1 MPRACAVAVVIAAL
15 GAATPLAGQ
24 TSVYGIRGLGFPGRA
39 LTPRARAMGG
49 GLGAFDPVS
58 PLNPAAVAGVAQ
70 VTALAVAAAD
80 FRGYEVGGADVGG
93 LHATRFPL
101 MEVAGRLPGVRLGY
115 AFSMTQY
122 TERSF
127 DVSLT
132 DTIVLRGTDVQV
144 TDRSSS
150 SGGAS
155 DIRGA
160 LGWEPRAGLR
170 LGAGVHVVTGS
181 AKLAVSRTF
190 SDSAAYRPFRRV
202 NEERVSGFGVSGGLL
217 WAPAAGFQVALAG
230 RYDTQ
235 ANLEVDSTRTG
246 SVDLPVSALAGL
258 EVRPVRALRWA
269 STFIWRSWGDADP
282 DLSGRAFNTWEL
294 GSGVEL
300 GGPESGASRV
310 PLRLGARYAT
320 LPFSPTDDQA
330 HEVDVAFGTGFA
342 FAGNRGLVD
351 LVLERAF
358 RSGAGARERAWQFS
372 ASLTVR
378 P

>member
-1 MPRACAVAVVIAAL
+1 MPRACAVWVVIAAV

-49 GLGAFDPVS
+49 GLGAFDPAS
-58 PLNPAAVAGVAQ
+58 PLNPAAVAGFVQ
-70 VTALAVAAAD
+70 VTAVAVAAAD
-80 FRGYEVGGADVGG
+80 FRGYQVGGADVGG

-115 AFSMTQY
+115 SLGMSQY
-122 TERSF
+122 TDRSF

-132 DTIVLRGTDVQV
+132 DTIVLRGADVEV

-160 LGWEPRAGLR
+160 LAWEPRAGLR
-170 LGAGVHVVTGS
+170 IGAGGHVVTGS

-190 SDSAAYRPFRRV
+190 SDSAYQSFRRV

-217 WAPAAGFQVALAG
+217 WAPTAGLQVALGG
-230 RYDTQ
+230 RYDTE
-235 ANLEVDSTRTG
+235 ATLEVDSTPTG
-246 SVDLPVSALAGL
+246 TVNLPISALAGL
-258 EVRPVRALRWA
+258 EIRPVRALRWA
-269 STFIWRSWGDADP
+269 STFIWRSWADADP
-282 DLSGRAFNTWEL
+282 DLPGRAFNTWEL

-330 HEVDVAFGTGFA
+330 HEVDVALGTGIS

>member
-1 MPRACAVAVVIAAL
+1 MPRFRAVWVVIAAI
-15 GAATPLAGQ
+15 GAAPPLAGQ

-39 LTPRARAMGG
+39 LTPRARALGG
-49 GLGAFDPVS
+49 GLGGFDPAS
-58 PLNPAAVAGVAQ
+58 PLNPAAVAGFTQ
-70 VTALAVAAAD
+70 VTAVAVAAAD
-80 FRGYEVGGADVGG
+80 FRGYEVGGTAVGG

-101 MEVAGRLPGVRLGY
+101 VEVAGRLPRIRLGY
-115 AFSMTQY
+115 ALSMTQY

-132 DTIVLRGTDVQV
+132 DTIVLRGADVQV
-144 TDRSSS
+144 SDRSSS

-160 LGWEPRAGLR
+160 LAWEPRRGLRVGAGL
-170 LGAGVHVVTGS
+170 HVVTGS
-181 AKLAVSRTF
+181 AKLSVSRSF
-190 SDSAAYRPFRRV
+190 SDSAYQAFRRV

-217 WAPAAGFQVALAG
+217 WAPTAGIQLALAG
-230 RYDTQ
+230 RYDTE
-235 ANLEVDSTRTG
+235 ADLVVDSTPTG
-246 SVDLPVSALAGL
+246 TVDLPIAALAGL
-258 EVRPVRALRWA
+258 EIRPVPAIRWA
-269 STFIWRSWGDADP
+269 STFIWRSWADADP
-282 DLSGRAFNTWEL
+282 GLSGRAFNTWEL

-300 GGPESGASRV
+300 GGSESGASRV

-330 HEVDVAFGTGFA
+330 HEVDVALGTGIS
-342 FAGNRGLVD
+342 FAGNRGLLDV
-351 LVLERAF
+351 VLERAF

-372 ASLTVR
+372 MSLTVR